1 MGRMMYRGGQGGM
14 GTIPGGPLGKA
25 RFAMS
30 NGRYDEA
37 ERIIR
42 RRLERYPDDTAAHL
56 LLAQALLQQGQVAEA
71 AEEAREVVR
80 EQPTNVDG
88 HLVLSAAAMQRGGGP
103 LGRIPPEAERAARRA
118 VQLAPKAAKT
128 HVQLAE
134 VLAAKRDMVA
144 ARSEVDQA
152 IQLEPRLAGA
162 HLMRSIILYSDKDPN
177 GAIQSADSALRF
189 DRTLAQA
196 EFIKANALLDTKRY
210 DDALKSLDTAERQNP
225 MLLAGANGRAIRGR
239 IYFKQRKFKQS
250 YAQFLA
256 AQVMSNRLKRLAPAI
271 AGINMVFAGL
281 FGQSAQ
287 YAWVVLFVVIVLA
300 VLFGVSFI
308 PVVGVWI
315 VALAVL
321 ALIGV
326 SAFGY
331 LRQSTGHILPA
342 APSAKVTTIL
352 VAVAATLVGA
362 IIVGAIIAAISTNV
376 LHAADWKTP
385 FTLVIAGGVGL
396 ILAAGAIFLW
406 NRATSQYA
414 KGGGSGTAAV

>member
-25 RFAMS
+25 RFAMA

-42 RRLERYPDDTAAHL
+42 KRLERYPDDAAAHL
-56 LLAQALLQQGQVAEA
+56 LLAQALLQQGQIAEA
-71 AEEAREVVR
+71 TDEAREVVR

-88 HLVLSAAAMQRGGGP
+88 HLTLSAALMQRGGP
-103 LGRIPPEAERAARRA
+103 LGRIPPEAERSARRA
-118 VQLAPKAAKT
+118 VQLAPKSAKT

-134 VLAAKRDMVA
+134 VLAAKRDMAA
-144 ARSEVDQA
+144 ARAEVDQA

-177 GAIQSADSALRF
+177 GAIQAADSALRF

-210 DDALKSLDTAERQNP
+210 DDALTSLDTAERQNP
-225 MLLAGANGRAIRGR
+225 MLLAGANGKAMRGR

-256 AQVMSNRLKRLAPAI
+256 AQVMSNRLRRLAPAI
-271 AGINMVFAGL
+271 AGVNMVFAGV
-281 FGQSAQ
+281 FGQNAQ
-287 YAWVVLFVVIVLA
+287 YAWVGLFVIVLA
-300 VLFGVSFI
+300 AILFGVSFI
-308 PVVGVWI
+308 PVVGQWI
-315 VALAVL
+315 VALAFL

-331 LRQSTGHILPA
+331 LRQSTGRILPGGA
-342 APSAKVTTIL
+342 IGAKVTTIV

-362 IIVGAIIAAISTNV
+362 IIIGAIIAVVSTSV
-376 LHAADWKTP
+376 LHARDWKTP
-385 FTLVIAGGVGL
+385 ITLVIAGGVGL
-396 ILAAGAIFLW
+396 VLAAGAVYLW
-406 NRATSQYA
+406 NRATAQYA
-414 KGGGSGTAAV
+414 SGGGGTAAA

>member
-25 RFAMS
+25 RFAMA

-37 ERIIR
+37 ERIVR
-42 RRLERYPDDTAAHL
+42 RRLERYPDDAAAHL
-56 LLAQALLQQGQVAEA
+56 LLAQALLQLGQVAEA
-71 AEEAREVVR
+71 ADEARIVVR

-88 HLVLSAAAMQRGGGP
+88 HLMLSAAAMQRGGGP
-103 LGRIPPEAERAARRA
+103 LGRIPPEAERSARRA
-118 VQLAPKAAKT
+118 VQP
-128 HVQLAE
+128 
-134 VLAAKRDMVA
+134 
-144 ARSEVDQA
+144 ARTEVDQA

-162 HLMRSIILYSDKDPN
+162 HLMRAIILYSDKDPN
-177 GAIQSADSALRF
+177 GAIQAADSALRF

-210 DDALKSLDTAERQNP
+210 DEALTSLDTAERQNP
-225 MLLAGANGRAIRGR
+225 MLLAGANGRAMRGR
-239 IYFKQRKFKQS
+239 IYFKQRKYKQS

-256 AQVMSNRLKRLAPAI
+256 AQLMSNRLKRLAPAI
-271 AGINMVFAGL
+271 AGVNMVFAGL
-281 FGQSAQ
+281 FGQNAQ

-300 VLFGVSFI
+300 VLFGISFI
-308 PVVGVWI
+308 PVVGQWI
-315 VALAVL
+315 VALVVL

-326 SAFGY
+326 SGFGY
-331 LRQSTGHILPA
+331 LRQVSGRILPA
-342 APSAKVTTIL
+342 ATSAKVTTIV

-376 LHAADWKTP
+376 LHVANWKTP

-396 ILAAGAIFLW
+396 LLAAGAVYLW
-406 NRATSQYA
+406 NRATAQYA
-414 KGGGSGTAAV
+414 GGGNGTAAA